1 VRYKLCFDAI
11 SGIPTENLHKSNGLQ
26 IGYKHIML
34 KHSLIAKSP
43 YIRPK
48 WLGYGR
54 LMPGNTI
61 IDTLVWSPE
70 KIAEY
75 EEAFE
80 VQRNAIEKAI
90 DLESVEE
97 KERRRT
103 WCGACAP
110 DHSDSIVDL
119 FVCMA
124 EKMGAIQLKK
134 GFIMGLE
141 HATKRDE
148 SMLTQAKQDLCTLHQ
163 LYVDFVKSEWS
174 RSEKQLMRQ
183 NICVFIKE
191 DKDDDYEEQATT
203 VEHGSVNTSKRRLLS
218 KARGKQPIL
227 VETHEYW
234 LERGNLVD
242 GMQILSKAM

>member
-1 VRYKLCFDAI
+1 M
-11 SGIPTENLHKSNGLQ
+11 
-26 IGYKHIML
+26 GYRHIML
-34 KHSLIAKSP
+34 QHSPVANP
-43 YIRPK
+43 HYIRPK
-48 WLGYGR
+48 WLGHGR

-61 IDTLVWSPE
+61 IDMLVWSPE

-75 EEAFE
+75 DEAFD

-90 DLESVEE
+90 DLESAED

-110 DHSDSIVDL
+110 DHADSIVDF
-119 FVCMA
+119 FVCLA

-134 GFIMGLE
+134 GFIMGLK
-141 HATKRDE
+141 HATKLDE
-148 SMLTQAKQDLCTLHQ
+148 SMLTEAKQDLATLHQ
-163 LYVDFVKSEWS
+163 QYVDFVKSEWS
-174 RSEKQLMRQ
+174 CCEKQLMRQ
-183 NICVFIKE
+183 NICVFVKE
-191 DKDDDYEEQATT
+191 DTDDDDEVQETT

-234 LERGNLVD
+234 SERENLVD

>member
-1 VRYKLCFDAI
+1 
-11 SGIPTENLHKSNGLQ
+11 
-26 IGYKHIML
+26 ML
-34 KHSLIAKSP
+34 KHSPVAKNH
-43 YIRPK
+43 YVRPK
-48 WLGYGR
+48 WLGHGR

-61 IDTLVWSPE
+61 VDTLVWSPE

-75 EEAFE
+75 EKAFE
-80 VQRNAIEKAI
+80 VQRNSIEKAI

-97 KERRRT
+97 KELRRT

-110 DHSDSIVDL
+110 DHSDGTVDL

-141 HATKRDE
+141 HAAKRDE
-148 SMLTQAKQDLCTLHQ
+148 AMLTQAKQDLSTLHQ

-174 RSEKQLMRQ
+174 CSEKQLMRQ

-191 DKDDDYEEQATT
+191 DRDDDNEEQATT
-203 VEHGSVNTSKRRLLS
+203 VEHGTVNTSKRRLLS

-242 GMQILSKAM
+242 GMEILAKAM